1 MIKTDFFN
9 ELYNL
14 YGPVTRARNCFFY
27 TKKGVRITDCYQEDG
42 RAILGWEGGNAFT
55 HFKNVLSRGQ
65 VGSFICEGK
74 SRLKK
79 AVETLLDCPRNLMFF
94 STKMDAIKA
103 ALQISQETVTVYI
116 PWAQTDVQWKESDAV
131 VIVPPLPWTDSLY
144 ILAANPDKLPENAHL
159 QNEIKLPFALQ
170 TAAARAIY
178 NLIDAFKKREEKN
191 WFIYDTVLTKYFE
204 RKGPYL
210 YPKIPKENYDD
221 FLLHCLKL
229 GIVFNPEYKNSIV
242 PFGADR
248 GVFTKL
254 KNSPFTW

>member
-1 MIKTDFFN
+1 
-9 ELYNL
+9 
-14 YGPVTRARNCFFY
+14 
-27 TKKGVRITDCYQEDG
+27 
-42 RAILGWEGGNAFT
+42 
-55 HFKNVLSRGQ
+55 
-65 VGSFICEGK
+65 
-74 SRLKK
+74 
-79 AVETLLDCPRNLMFF
+79 MFF

-159 QNEIKLPFALQ
+159 QNEIKLRFALQ

-178 NLIDAFKKREEKN
+178 NLIDAFEKREEKN